1 MSKAMI
7 SHILIFTAIIGIGL
21 TLQLEG
27 LSTKKPRL
35 TKYTMKPTVESGPDE
50 EASLSTYRINNTNG
64 ATCILI
70 RTDAL
75 LSISYRD
82 TFGADRELNVYLP
95 DHPQLSGTCEDDQ
108 SSITLKAYDIVVEID
123 FKKTPGGERWYISY
137 VEVSYSSSNPKF
149 EHIDRPGLKVKLSTP
164 PNTLLFGTPVG
175 KSYTCE
181 DKVITM
187 FSQDENDK
195 SGHLAKLYLRQTRM
209 QSFMFKAAN
218 TWGPTFQCSATGTY
232 RDETAPIAVGSA
244 LAIVTL
250 CSVTAYGIWRYMKIK
265 NVQYGAME

>member
-1 MSKAMI
+1 
-7 SHILIFTAIIGIGL
+7 
-21 TLQLEG
+21 
-27 LSTKKPRL
+27 
-35 TKYTMKPTVESGPDE
+35 MKPTLDSVT
-50 EASLSTYRINNTNG
+50 SLPSTVSMYRINNTNG

-75 LSISYRD
+75 LSVSYRD
-82 TFGADRELNVYLP
+82 KLGEDKELDIYLP
-95 DHPQLSGTCEDDQ
+95 DYPELWGTCEDDQ
-108 SSITLKAYDIVVEID
+108 SSISLKTKDFVLEID
-123 FKKTPGGERWYISY
+123 FKKTPGGERWYVSY

-175 KSYTCE
+175 KSYTCDQE
-181 DKVITM
+181 KIITM

-195 SGHLAKLYLRQTRM
+195 SGHLAKLYLRELRM